1 MAAII
6 GGEET
11 VTALNDTLSNNVLL
25 DLVIAKR
32 TKVNITTYSVTLYE
46 GELLHVFGGD
56 DYIFLRNDHI
66 DHIVSTQKTLVKQLQ
81 SNPMILYDP

>member
-1 MAAII
+1 MSAIASD
-6 GGEET
+6 ENS
-11 VTALNDTLSNNVLL
+11 ANLNETLSNNVLL
-25 DLVIAKR
+25 DLVVAKR

-56 DYIFLRNDHI
+56 DYIFLRNDRI
-66 DHIVSTQKTLVKQLQ
+66 DHIVSTQKTFVKQLQ